1 MISNKMYETHRA
13 QNYTMAERT
22 KYRKKMFMEQANRQR
37 EIVSRNWY
45 DIGKG
50 ENHDSSDQGTD
61 KGLSGRGQ
69 D

>member
-1 MISNKMYETHRA
+1 MIPEELYKTHRA
-13 QNYTMAERT
+13 QNYAMAQKT
-22 KYRKKMFMEQANRQR
+22 KYKRKLYLEQANRQR

-61 KGLSGRGQ
+61 KGLSDRGQ